1 MPAPTHLWHQQG
13 IEPLLGCLSIH
24 CTSFPA
30 HHGFWKRKMQ
40 SRREEAVIC
49 HVRWSKKNSGCTS
62 VLYLGPRALATQPR
76 NRRISRSLALL
87 NLLRLSALFV
97 SYESLPCSASCNV
110 RCPSCSKQEVSSAVE
125 VSEFHQWGRKECTV
139 PEQCDIK
146 STWKNKRFLIFR
158 VRTVNGFMGNFLLF
172 MTLEVICFTF

>member
-1 MPAPTHLWHQQG
+1 MKTGAQKRKIVAFLALCLLMSAPTHLWHQQR

-30 HHGFWKRKMQ
+30 HHGFWKRKIQ

-49 HVRWSKKNSGCTS
+49 HVRWSKNKLWLHIC
-62 VLYLGPRALATQPR
+62 VILGPRALTMQSH
-76 NRRISRSLALL
+76 NRRITRSLALL
-87 NLLRLSALFV
+87 NLLWFSALFV

-139 PEQCDIK
+139 PKQCDIK
-146 STWKNKRFLIFR
+146 STWKK
-158 VRTVNGFMGNFLLF
+158 
-172 MTLEVICFTF
+172 